1 MRIKNKFLVAMVIGT
16 FAVISCD
23 SQLDIDPQQSIDS
36 EIALNT
42 SDNVVSVLI
51 GAYNGLSDD
60 DMFGGQFQL
69 EADLLA
75 NSNTASEVTWTGS
88 FEEPEQIWQKSILVE
103 NSQVS
108 QTWLASYNTIN
119 LANNVLSALD
129 VVDAGI
135 RGRVEGEAKFIR
147 GVSYFNLLKLY
158 AQPYSAG
165 NVSTNLGVPIVTEP
179 TTSITEE
186 NNVSRGT
193 VEQGYTQV
201 ISDLTEA
208 ESLLPPTN
216 GVFAN
221 ANVAAAFL
229 SRVYLQQENYTGARD
244 AADRVIGSD
253 NYSLTG
259 TYAGAF
265 NSGSN
270 TTEDV
275 FSIQV
280 SEQDGANSV
289 NLFYAGSSFGGRG
302 DVDINATHTA
312 IYEAGDD
319 RLNLFYTDGATRTGK
334 WMDQFANIGVIRL
347 AEMYLTR
354 AEGNFRLNETEG
366 DTPLNDLNRI
376 RDRVNL
382 PLYILPTDFDI
393 DDILLERKLELMF
406 EGQLLHD
413 LKRTQR
419 SIGDIPYD
427 ADRIVYPIPQRERDA
442 NPNLDQNSGYG
453 N

>member
-1 MRIKNKFLVAMVIGT
+1 MKIRNKILAAMIIGSL
-16 FAVISCD
+16 AIISCD

-36 EIALNT
+36 DIALNT

-60 DMFGGQFQL
+60 DMFGGQYQL

-103 NSQVS
+103 NGQVS

-135 RGRVEGEAKFIR
+135 RDRVEGEAKFIR
-147 GVSYFNLLKLY
+147 GITYFNLLKLY
-158 AQPYSAG
+158 AQPHSAG
-165 NVSTNLGVPIVTEP
+165 SVSSNLGVPIVTEP
-179 TTSITEE
+179 TTSITEDD
-186 NNVSRGT
+186 NVSRGT
-193 VEQGYTQV
+193 VEAGYALV
-201 ISDLTEA
+201 ISDLTDA
-208 ESLLPPTN
+208 ESLLPATN

-221 ANVAAAFL
+221 ASAAAAIL

-244 AADRVIGSD
+244 AANRVIGSG

-265 NSGSN
+265 NAGSN

-275 FSIQV
+275 FSIQI
-280 SEQDGANSV
+280 SEQDGANSL

-302 DVDINATHTA
+302 DVDINNTHVNL
-312 IYEAGDD
+312 YEAGDD
-319 RLNLFYTDGATRTGK
+319 RLNLFYIDGARRSGK

-354 AEGNFRLNETEG
+354 AEGNFRLTEAVG
-366 DTPLNDLNRI
+366 DTPLNDINLI
-376 RDRVNL
+376 RNRVNL
-382 PLYILPTDFDI
+382 PDLLITDLDI
-393 DDILLERKLELMF
+393 DAILFERKLELMF

-419 SIGDIPYD
+419 SIGNIPFD

-442 NPNLDQNSGYG
+442 NPNLEQNDGY